1 MRLNKFISLCGV
13 ASRRGA
19 DSLIQEGKVFINGE
33 LVEDLGRQV
42 ENSDIVEVEGK
53 RLFPPKKTTVLAFHK
68 PAGCVCTCKDPQKRQ
83 TVYDYLPPGY
93 KGLKYIGRLD
103 LQSRG
108 LLLFTDDGELSHRLT
123 LPKYKIMRHY
133 LVWTDSP
140 VKKSDAEKLIEGVPL
155 EDDIMGF
162 AEAVFFDDGC
172 IELVLSEG
180 KNREIR
186 KMMAAI
192 GYEIEDL
199 QRIAYADIDLGDLKS
214 GDYREL
220 SDAEVDTLKKA
231 CGLL

>member
-1 MRLNKFISLCGV
+1 MRLNKFISLCGF
-13 ASRRGA
+13 ASRRAA
-19 DSLIQEGKVFINGE
+19 DELIKEKKVSVNGE
-33 LVEDLGRQV
+33 IVQDLGRQV
-42 ENSDIVEVEGK
+42 QESDIVEIEGK
-53 RLFPPKKTTVLAFHK
+53 KLSLPQKTTVIAFHK

-83 TVYDYLPPGY
+83 TVYDFLPPGY

-108 LLLFTDDGELSHRLT
+108 LLLFTDDGELAHRLT
-123 LPKYKIMRHY
+123 LPKYKILRHY

-140 VKKSDAEKLIEGVPL
+140 VKKSDAEKLIEGVNL
-155 EDDIMGF
+155 EDDIKGF
-162 AEAVFFDDGC
+162 AEAVFFEDGC

-199 QRIAYADIDLGDLKS
+199 QRIAYADIDLGDLAS

-220 SDAEVDTLKKA
+220 LDKEVQLLKKS
-231 CGLL
+231 CGL